1 MLFLVFLML
10 TLGLFALFL
19 GGGIVAQGYLY
30 QNPAERMPLRAAG
43 AAVLVAGFITL
54 WVSIDR
60 RSPGKYDTL
69 FNFVGYSTAEF
80 NEFEAV
86 RWTANPDGSLKR
98 DAGGKQVE
106 TTAKFR
112 RAAGGKDAKFLE
124 EGTELPFQ
132 MSGNTGTGQ
141 YMTGAIRVKG
151 PNDPE
156 PVRYNATVKEE
167 PNSKRTVFAPETRFN
182 EEKGSRYVEA
192 HKIGTLFLPSSG
204 TVAGALALNFLLFV
218 VWLVA
223 FWLLLR
229 FSFSHAIIF
238 TGVFGVLTMM
248 GAMPLLFARVREAK
262 PAPAPAP
269 AALVVRDRPTS
280 A

>member
-19 GGGIVAQGYLY
+19 GGGLVAQGYLY

-43 AAVLVAGFITL
+43 AAVLVGGFVTL

-69 FNFVGYSTAEF
+69 FNFVGYTTAEF
-80 NEFEAV
+80 SEFEAV
-86 RWTANPDGSLKR
+86 RWTA
-98 DAGGKQVE
+98 AGGNL
-106 TTAKFR
+106 KFDANGKPAEVIVKFK
-112 RAAGGKDAKFLE
+112 RAPGGKDAAFLE
-124 EGTELPFQ
+124 EGTGTTFQ
-132 MSGNTGTGQ
+132 KSGSTSEGVQ

-156 PVRYNATVKEE
+156 PVRYNATVKED
-167 PNSKRTVFAPETRFN
+167 PQTKMRTYTPELRFN

-192 HKIGTLFLPSSG
+192 HKLGTLFLPSSG
-204 TVAGALALNFLLFV
+204 TIAGALALNILLFV
-218 VWLVA
+218 VWLAA
-223 FWLLLR
+223 FWPLLR
-229 FSFSHAIIF
+229 FSFSHAIMF
-238 TGVFGVLTMM
+238 TALCGVLTMV
-248 GAMPLLFARVREAK
+248 GVMPLLFARTREPK
-262 PAPAPAP
+262 PPTPAP
-269 AALVVRDRPTS
+269 AALVVHEQPTT